1 MSERDGLPAGEG
13 RAPEGTASGAGSS
26 LAPGGRR
33 YDFGWQGIRLCV
45 PEEWE
50 LGKVDGDAASGYAR
64 LDDTRMVR
72 AEIEWRAPPKRGM
85 RRPVEDL
92 VGRYIDQLQK
102 KADKAGM
109 KLRVERRAKFLKDK
123 RWLEGSEYETFVW
136 QADYR
141 AYNLARACPV
151 CGRIV
156 LLRVLAGK
164 DDGGAEIGL
173 VNEILPTL
181 EDHPRGELQF
191 WSLYGLT
198 FHVPPD
204 FQLTEKELKSGH
216 VKLIFEKDGGAQTL
230 RVHRLSM
237 AHMLLKDTGIM
248 DWYPSFFRKDLRDVN
263 HEVAEATIRGHQ
275 GLRVS
280 GRPQSRW
287 RQILRPLPFVNP
299 RPRRHL
305 RGVAWHCPDLNRI
318 CIVEH
323 LFKKVDQA
331 GEILDEV
338 MDGYVCHEEEA
349 AADPGGDDGVAP
361 GAQRAAGVGGHGGG

>member
-1 MSERDGLPAGEG
+1 MSASDGRPDVEG
-13 RAPEGTASGAGSS
+13 GAPTRLPEGTSRPAAG
-26 LAPGGRR
+26 GGR
-33 YDFGWQGIRLCV
+33 YDFGWQGIRLRV

-50 LGKVDGDAASGYAR
+50 MGRVDGDAASGYAR

-72 AEIEWRAPPKRGM
+72 AEVEWRAPPKRGI

-92 VGRYIDQLQK
+92 VGRYLSQLQK

-109 KLRVERRAKFLKDK
+109 ELRVERRSKFLQDK

-136 QADYR
+136 EADYR
-141 AYNLARACPV
+141 AYNLARACPD

-156 LLRVLAGK
+156 LLRVLAAK
-164 DDGGAEIGL
+164 DDGGGVIGL
-173 VNEILPTL
+173 VNEVLPSL
-181 EDHPRGELQF
+181 EDHPRGELQY

-198 FHVPPD
+198 FHAPPD
-204 FQLTEKELKSGH
+204 FELTEKELKSGH
-216 VKLIFEKDGGAQTL
+216 VKLTFEKDGGAQVL

-237 AHMLLKDTGIM
+237 AHMLLKGTDLSH
-248 DWYPSFFRKDLRDVN
+248 WYPSFFRKDLRDVN
-263 HEVAEATIRGHQ
+263 HEIARADVRGHHC
-275 GLRVS
+275 LRVT

-287 RQILRPLPFVNP
+287 RQVLRPLPFVNP

-305 RGVAWHCPDLNRI
+305 RGAVWHCPDLNRI

-323 LFKKVDQA
+323 LFKKLEQGGDT
-331 GEILDEV
+331 LDEV

-349 AADPGGDDGVAP
+349 AADAGRHAGVAAGP
-361 GAQRAAGVGGHGGG
+361 QRAAGVGEDGGG